1 MTPMLML
8 TLRFLKLCFA
18 ALFSA
23 GVLGTIVSDDLATRK
38 RSAFVLASLGF
49 GGSWAIGFVLTP
61 STGASYLST
70 FVLGGMVT
78 SMTALHIALY
88 RAGKDGRGGR
98 VSAAIGVIALIATY
112 ALMGY
117 RPV

>member
-1 MTPMLML
+1 VSPMLML

-18 ALFSA
+18 ALFAA
-23 GVLGTIVSDDLATRK
+23 GVLGTIVSDDLPTRK
-38 RSAFVLASLGF
+38 RSAHVLAGMGF
-49 GGSWAIGFVLTP
+49 GGSWILGFVLTP
-61 STGASYLST
+61 STGASYLSA

-88 RAGKDGRGGR
+88 RAGKEGRGGR
-98 VSAAIGVIALIATY
+98 TSAVVGVLALIATY

-117 RPV
+117 RPL